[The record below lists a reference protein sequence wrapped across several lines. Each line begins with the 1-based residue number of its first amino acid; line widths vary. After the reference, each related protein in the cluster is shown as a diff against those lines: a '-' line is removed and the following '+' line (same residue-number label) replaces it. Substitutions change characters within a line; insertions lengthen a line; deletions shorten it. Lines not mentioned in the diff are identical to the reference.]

1 MPRHLTRGFCMHFV
15 NNNYR
20 VFATGQ
26 QYSQEDANR
35 SRNASYLKCTLSL
48 IPPPARLAATAP
60 LHCTRPGTRALCV
73 TRTGAGA
80 PAGRPTS
87 LKHFG
92 MPPCSSIS
100 EGASSTGASWSS
112 RSAGHTSVP
121 QAMRVYGLNSPGTET
136 ERRLYLEKHFLR
148 LSYSGC
154 IRHSPESHV
163 PAQML
168 PPHQRAPY
176 TLLHTF
182 RSAVPYQMLKLKL
195 VFHVASG
202 TILMYV
208 QGNGYSNS
216 ARSEKR
222 RNVAKAST
230 LNWQRY
236 RERTE

>member
-1 MPRHLTRGFCMHFV
+1 MLGLLQCECAAEYSPTRQFNCVHFLNIAVGAVRDDAMPRHLTRGFCMHFV

-121 QAMRVYGLNSPGTET
+121 QAMRVYGLNSPGTPV
-136 ERRLYLEKHFLR
+136 RLLVP
-148 LSYSGC
+148 SG
-154 IRHSPESHV
+154 
-163 PAQML
+163 
-168 PPHQRAPY
+168 
-176 TLLHTF
+176 
-182 RSAVPYQMLKLKL
+182 
-195 VFHVASG
+195 
-202 TILMYV
+202 
-208 QGNGYSNS
+208 
-216 ARSEKR
+216 
-222 RNVAKAST
+222 
-230 LNWQRY
+230 
-236 RERTE
+236 